1 MVPVNVFEYVDYRLF
16 MKAFYE
22 AKKKSPGTFSYRRFS
37 KLAENASPNFVK
49 LVVDGQRNL
58 TVLNI
63 HKFALAMGLS
73 PIEHD
78 FFVALV
84 HFTQEEDGDCQNY
97 YRARMLK
104 IMREREREP
113 LQTSASGETL
123 VSRG

>member
-1 MVPVNVFEYVDYRLF
+1 MAPIDVFEYVDYRLF

-22 AKKKSPGTFSYRRFS
+22 SKKKAPGSFSYRRFS

-63 HKFALAMGLS
+63 HKFALAMALS

-84 HFTQEEDGDCQNY
+84 HFTQEDDASCQNY
-97 YRARMLK
+97 YRSKMVSIRRDRQPALANGSQ
-104 IMREREREP
+104 E
-113 LQTSASGETL
+113 TSASG
-123 VSRG
+123 